1 MAVLRVSYVNLIER
15 RAPDRSGRVQGRPAG
30 LQTATATE
38 NLRDLLN
45 RYDGRLRRYLSRALN
60 TADSE
65 DALHDVYARLARQAN
80 RIPPPVFNSTYV
92 FKTAD
97 AVVYDLYRRRISRS
111 AGQHVELTEDIAAET
126 PTPFDLMRWKQNAAL
141 LQAAIRSLPREERM
155 VLMLHRIE
163 GQKLTEI
170 AQSQRIPLRR
180 VQRLLAQALA
190 RCRVK
195 LKDSGWFEL

>member
-1 MAVLRVSYVNLIER
+1 M
-15 RAPDRSGRVQGRPAG
+15 
-30 LQTATATE
+30 QTATANE
-38 NLRDLLN
+38 NLHDLIA
-45 RYDGRLRRYLSRALN
+45 RYDGRLRRYLSRALDA
-60 TADSE
+60 ADSE

-80 RIPPPVFNSTYV
+80 RVPPPVFNSTYV

-97 AVVYDLYRRRISRS
+97 GVLYDLYRRQKSRS
-111 AGQHVELTEDIAAET
+111 ARQHVELTDEIAAET
-126 PTPFDLMRWKQNAAL
+126 PTPFDLMRWKQNATL
-141 LQAAIRSLPREERM
+141 LQAAILSLPRQERL

-170 AQSQRIPLRR
+170 AESQRIPLRS

-195 LKDSGWFEL
+195 LKDSGWYEL